1 MNITGDRMKFLRLLS
16 EKYPTRQQ
24 VCTEIINLQA
34 ILNLPKGT
42 EHFMSDLH
50 GEYEAFFHILNNS
63 AGVIRE
69 KVDMAFEEVL
79 TARERSS
86 LCTLIYYP
94 QEKLRRIREE
104 GRNTEEWYRFVLQKL
119 IDLAKLLSSKY
130 TRSKVRKAMPSEYSY
145 ILDELLH
152 AQPDE
157 DNNQLVYHSKII
169 DTLLRLEEGD
179 DFIIALSSLIKRLAV
194 DHLHIVGD
202 IFDRGERPD
211 AILNMLMDHHSL
223 DIEWGNHDIL
233 WMGAACGSQACIAA
247 VVRNCLSYNNIS
259 VLEQGYGISLRPL
272 VLFAEKM
279 YDEEDPNK
287 AAKKA
292 ISIILF
298 KLEGQ
303 IIRRNPEY
311 QMEDRLLLDKVD
323 YENAC
328 IELDGKSYPLKEK
341 RFPTVDRDD
350 PYKLSQAER
359 EIMDELE
366 KLFLESE
373 QLQRHVEFLYSHG
386 SMYQVF
392 NGNLL
397 FHGCVPLDEDGALK
411 AIHLEGRIYQ
421 GRSYMD
427 YADMAA
433 RRAFF
438 NEDPPQRYLDFMWYL
453 WCGSNSPLSGRVVKT
468 FERTFIEDKS
478 TWEEPK
484 NPYYEYQSSEPVCR
498 MLLRE
503 FGLYSENSH
512 IINGHTPVHVN
523 QGENPLKAHGR
534 LIVIDGGFCKAYQ
547 KTTGIA
553 GYTLIFN
560 SHGMRLKSHQPFSG
574 MEAALEENMD
584 IDSESQQVVTFPKR
598 VMVADTDTGER
609 LKEQIADLE
618 DLLTAY
624 RVVWFAANAEL
635 YAYFKITKEA
645 PKPFVRFRLL
655 FVFINGRKNPRIQI
669 V

>member
-323 YENAC
+323 YENAS
-328 IELDGKSYPLKEK
+328 IELGGKTYPLKEK
-341 RFPTVDRDD
+341 HFPTVDRDD

-618 DLLTAY
+618 DLLTASGGGC
-624 RVVWFAANAEL
+624 FASNEYL
-635 YAYFKITKEA
+635 YSLFKIINLA
-645 PKPFVRFRLL
+645 PKLFLCFGLL

>member
-1 MNITGDRMKFLRLLS
+1 MNITDDRIKFLRLLS
-16 EKYPTRQQ
+16 EKYCSRQQ

-50 GEYEAFFHILNNS
+50 GEYEAFSHILNNS

-69 KVDMAFEEVL
+69 KVDMLFEETL
-79 TARERSS
+79 TPRERSS

-94 QEKLRRIREE
+94 EEKLEKINEE
-104 GRNTEEWYRFVLQKL
+104 GRNTEEWYRFVLQNL
-119 IDLAKLLSSKY
+119 IDLAKMLSSKY

-152 AQPDE
+152 AQADE
-157 DNNQLVYHSKII
+157 DNNQFVYHQKII
-169 DTLLRLEEGD
+169 DTLLKLGEGD

-211 AILNMLMDHHSL
+211 AILNMLMQHHSL

-279 YDEEDPNK
+279 YDETDPNK

-303 IIRRNPEY
+303 IIRRNPDYGMQE
-311 QMEDRLLLDKVD
+311 RLLLDKVNFD
-323 YENAC
+323 DAT
-328 IELDGKSYPLKEK
+328 IEIDGVVHELKEK
-341 RFPTVDRDD
+341 RFPTINRMD
-350 PYKLSQAER
+350 PYALDPAER
-359 EIMDELE
+359 EILDELE
-366 KLFLESE
+366 KLFRESE
-373 QLQRHVEFLYSHG
+373 QLQRHVTFLYNHG
-386 SMYQVF
+386 SMYRKF

-397 FHGCVPLDEDGALK
+397 FHGCVPLDEDGNLK
-411 AIHLEGRIYQ
+411 ALHFGGRIYQ
-421 GRSYMD
+421 GKSYMD
-427 YADMAA
+427 YADSIA
-433 RRAFF
+433 RRAYFSDDRTQK
-438 NEDPPQRYLDFMWYL
+438 ELDFMWYL

-468 FERTFIEDKS
+468 FERTFLSDES
-478 TWEEPK
+478 TWKEPK
-484 NPYYEYQSSEPVCR
+484 NPYYRYQDSEPVCR

-512 IINGHTPVHVN
+512 IINGHTPIHVME
-523 QGENPLKAHGR
+523 GENPLKANGR

-574 MEAALEENMD
+574 MEAALSENLD
-584 IDSESQQVVTFPKR
+584 IDSQSQQVATLDKR
-598 VMVADTDTGER
+598 LMVADTDTGEM

-624 RVVWFAANAEL
+624 REGLIAAKA
-635 YAYFKITKEA
+635 
-645 PKPFVRFRLL
+645 
-655 FVFINGRKNPRIQI
+655 
-669 V
+669 

>member
-484 NPYYEYQSSEPVCR
+484 NPYYEYQSSEPVCQ

-624 RVVWFAANAEL
+624 REGWIAAKAE
-635 YAYFKITKEA
+635 
-645 PKPFVRFRLL
+645 R
-655 FVFINGRKNPRIQI
+655 
-669 V
+669 

>member
-341 RFPTVDRDD
+341 HFPTVDRDD

-438 NEDPPQRYLDFMWYL
+438 NEAPPQRYLDFMWYL

-624 RVVWFAANAEL
+624 REGWIAAKAE
-635 YAYFKITKEA
+635 
-645 PKPFVRFRLL
+645 R
-655 FVFINGRKNPRIQI
+655 
-669 V
+669 